1 MTRVFSFALLCICLL
16 VGCDSCILSL
26 IQQILSPNCIF
37 IVFFVLFLDPSLSFY
52 FLFIQSEK
60 RSLCSMSYDF
70 FFTMISSLSSSSSSS
85 ILSLLLCVLV
95 SSIGHDQTFPSSF
108 TQKELAPLQDCFHY
122 YFSMWFQLP
131 EDSLYHSLYQ
141 QSFSLFLTQFPFCQ
155 QSLSEISQCSVYFRQ
170 ILSFYRISLSF
181 ILFIL

>member
-1 MTRVFSFALLCICLL
+1 
-16 VGCDSCILSL
+16 
-26 IQQILSPNCIF
+26 
-37 IVFFVLFLDPSLSFY
+37 
-52 FLFIQSEK
+52 
-60 RSLCSMSYDF
+60 MSYDF

-108 TQKELAPLQDCFHY
+108 TQKELAPLQECFHY
-122 YFSMWFQLP
+122 YFSMWFQVP
-131 EDSLYHSLYQ
+131 EDSLYHSLFQ

-155 QSLSEISQCSVYFRQ
+155 QSLAEISQCSVYFRQ

-181 ILFIL
+181 VLFIL